1 MKTNIIAKYT
11 NMKNVVNRTFMV
23 KKTYLKYLCAVLL
36 MIGTCAPA
44 NAGVKILESTGFQA
58 VKAPN
63 NVTNTNNTWDPGY
76 ASDGTFGACSTTA
89 NGVTISSSQMT
100 INTTNFAIKAGQK
113 FTISV
118 SSGAIYR
125 IVFKPKDSGNIS
137 ANFSNS
143 NGVWGGNNTWQCADS
158 YWGFTEGKSSVTF
171 TNNFGTNFVLY
182 SINVYTYRDASAA
195 EASFSPTSFN
205 VTAGQEETKHTTFT
219 TNLGTFDGA
228 DSPYNNAISAA
239 VGTSSSDIEF
249 EGASASSY
257 SNGSSIDINIY
268 PYNAGD
274 YTGEIM
280 LSRQTSSD
288 QANNYHMMSI
298 WADFTVHVNDG
309 CTNTPTLA
317 FATPG
322 TINKKLGDA
331 TFTNAATSTPGT
343 GTTRQTINYS
353 SSDPEVATV
362 NSSGQVTLGSKCGTT
377 TITASVESNGTYCSA
392 STTYTIN
399 LSGYNVTFHYPACAE
414 SSPANLTNQH
424 GSINLETA
432 MAVDGYRFAGWT
444 DHAVAD
450 AASVTP
456 LYTSTVSVSADIDLY
471 AVYTK
476 TSSTFTLVDKGTTA
490 PEAGE
495 YVIVSSYSAGL
506 TKVLTADIDAK
517 YKISANTKDYTI
529 TDVKTLSCQEEAC
542 IWTITAVSGGF
553 TIRNNSTGKYLGAAS
568 GDAGKSDQKL
578 RLESSTGEYT
588 TWSISRESNKVP
600 FTTTNNKRNTD
611 GETRKNLMCYGDY
624 YAFYSSGTSPY
635 LFKRASASGTYTS
648 NPDCNAKE
656 YKVTIQQQ
664 SEGTVT
670 ASASA
675 NGTWANPVLSGLHGS
690 ETITITATPDSYHDF
705 SSWTV
710 VSGGVTLSSTTTATA
725 TFTMPTSDVVIRPNF
740 TAKSYTITY
749 KDKGDNP
756 YSGSAIDGSYNT
768 YTYGVGLTLPEVTK
782 DNWVFM
788 GWYAETDCSGSRV
801 NSLSTTDNGDKTFYA
816 LWMQYSDPLA
826 WCPEPEV
833 HLTGD
838 NVYVTSTNGK
848 SIMAV
853 NTLTLNAINLVPGS
867 TVRLSTPASSGIM
880 FSSTRVKYNATTATI
895 DFTAD
900 AGGDITDVP
909 VYVHY
914 YPASEGSGSP
924 ADVTVTATYQANTDY
939 YSTQDVHVRN
949 MPSSFVIA
957 TKVGSTWYA
966 LPANIASASNPE
978 GVLVEVN
985 ESDWT
990 AKGPSTLAYKLWPV
1004 KTTTGNADLYSVQ
1017 GEKLRFSGISNKGL
1031 YGSTSTNTI
1040 NNYAVIDAIDKDPG
1054 VGADGSYEWAVTT
1067 TPIGSTWKYVLEA
1080 GTDKDLVLHKG
1091 DKMLWGTYGDYAT
1104 REVYILPLTEI
1115 TPFTM
1120 KVVEWY
1126 PTKVLVYSPNDLKT
1140 IGPAISINGTPVV
1153 SPTFTGKGN
1162 NLYEIGNLPL
1172 ESNPAKTLTLSY
1184 TAATVDYAT
1193 SVTIPIIISRVTKS
1207 VVDPNGVKVADLC
1220 PLNEPFA
1227 SLTADVYNY
1236 TDLVV
1241 RDGAVLTL
1249 NGTKAQNSFFDVTIY
1264 PTSKISVPETNA
1276 NEQNNYIGVHSLT
1289 FFGGI
1294 DEIYDGSSYTINKYG
1309 VPELSLKGKCDHKTV
1324 TTINYDMRVDDSQ
1337 MYSLTVPY
1345 DVNLTDI
1352 TYWDGTSMGKLGT
1365 KLWISAYDGQARA
1378 NKDMALT
1385 WVYEVNF
1392 ESKFEEAKLKQGTGY
1407 TISADKQSG
1416 FGDGAGGGYSIIR
1429 LPMKSNFS
1437 GTAPNN
1443 VEAAKTVP
1451 VTAYVNTQGV
1461 TVSDNHKGWNLVGN
1475 PYMVSISGGEPGSQ
1489 LVVGK
1494 LVESGTGPWNWDGE
1508 TYPYRYVTIPFD
1520 DGTDYY
1526 QMKFKDATLRPFKNF
1541 FVQIDNTTEGNALG
1555 FALASRQDA
1564 PARFLQ
1570 VAEREVEFEV
1580 LLANESR
1587 KDNMGLLIAEQYTTG
1602 YEINADLEK
1611 MIGTMSVYSILG
1623 GYNLAYNALSPD
1635 DAKEW
1640 IPVGYVAPIAGEYT
1654 FSLDDNS
1661 NLTEVDHVYLTD
1673 YLLNKTVDL
1682 LEKEYSFS
1690 TEKGKNEGRFA
1701 INVLLK
1707 PEPEDPITTGVNH
1720 LDSDSDVPLKFIY
1733 QDKMYIL
1740 RNGIIYDAVGKKVNE
1755 INK

>member
-1 MKTNIIAKYT
+1 MNERIKELKIMKNIIAKYT

-23 KKTYLKYLCAVLL
+23 KKTYFKCLCAVLL

-44 NAGVKILESTGFQA
+44 NAGVKILEATGFQA

-63 NVTNTNNTWDPGY
+63 NATNTNNTWNPGY
-76 ASDGTFGACSTTA
+76 ASGGTFGACSTTA

-100 INTTNFAIKAGQK
+100 INTTNFAIKKGK
-113 FTISV
+113 TFTISV

-143 NGVWGGNNTWQCADS
+143 NGVWGGNNTWQCADN

-171 TNNFGTNFVLY
+171 TNNFGTNFALE

-205 VTAGQEETKHTTFT
+205 VTAGNVEAKYTTFT

-228 DSPYNNAISAA
+228 NSPYNNGISAA
-239 VGTSSSDIEF
+239 VGTSNSDIEF
-249 EGASASSY
+249 YGASASSY

-268 PYNAGD
+268 PYNAGN
-274 YTGEIM
+274 YTGVIT
-280 LSRQTSSD
+280 LGRQTSAD
-288 QANNYHMMSI
+288 QANNYHMVSI
-298 WADFTVHVNDG
+298 WADFTVHVNDA
-309 CTNTPTLA
+309 CTETPTLA
-317 FATPG
+317 FATTG

-331 TFTNAATSTPGT
+331 TFTNAATSTPGIETT
-343 GTTRQTINYS
+343 GQTISYS
-353 SSDPEVATV
+353 SSDSEVATV

-424 GSINLETA
+424 GSIDLETA

-444 DHAVAD
+444 DHEVAD

-476 TSSTFTLVDKGTTA
+476 TSSTFTLVDKGITSPTD
-490 PEAGE
+490 GE

-517 YKISANTKDYTI
+517 YKISANTGDYTI
-529 TDVKTLSCQEEAC
+529 TAVKTLSCQEEAC

-553 TIRNNSTGKYLGAAS
+553 TIRNNSTGKYLAAAS
-568 GDAGKSDQKL
+568 GVAGSSDQKL
-578 RLESSTGEYT
+578 RLESSTGDYT
-588 TWSISRESNKVP
+588 TWSISRESDKVVP

-611 GETRKNLMCYGDY
+611 GETRKNLMCNGDY
-624 YAFYSSGTSPY
+624 YAFYGSGTNPY

-675 NGTWANPVLSGLHGS
+675 NGTWADPVLSGLHGS

-710 VSGGVTLSSTTTATA
+710 VSGGVTLSPNTTTATA

-740 TAKSYTITY
+740 TAKTYTITY

-756 YSGSAIDGSYNT
+756 YSGSAIDASYNT

-782 DNWVFM
+782 DDWVFM
-788 GWYAETDCSGSRV
+788 GWFAETDCSGSRV

-816 LWMQYSDPLA
+816 LWMKYSDPLA
-826 WCPEPEV
+826 WCPEPAV

-838 NVYVTSTNGK
+838 NVYITSTNGK
-848 SIMAV
+848 SIKAV

-867 TVRLSTPASSGIM
+867 TVRLSTPANSGIM
-880 FSSTRVKYNATTATI
+880 FSSTGVKYNVTTATI

-914 YPASEGSGSP
+914 YPTTAGTGTP
-924 ADVTVTATYQANTDY
+924 ANITVKAEYQTNTAY

-957 TKVGSTWYA
+957 AKAGGSWYA
-966 LPANIASASNPE
+966 LPANIASATNPAS
-978 GVLVEVN
+978 VMIDVD
-985 ESDWT
+985 ESSWT
-990 AKGPSTLAYKLWPV
+990 AKGPSTLAYELWPV
-1004 KTTTGNADLYSVQ
+1004 KSTTGTADLYATK
-1017 GEKLRFSGISNKGL
+1017 GEKVRFSGNSNKGL
-1031 YGSTSTNTI
+1031 WASTSTNTL
-1040 NNYAVIDAIDKDPG
+1040 NNTADISAITSDP
-1054 VGADGSYEWAVTT
+1054 ATNYEWNVTT
-1067 TPIGSTWKYVLEA
+1067 ETDGSTWKYKLKME
-1080 GTDKDLVLHKG
+1080 GQSNFLNLHSDASG
-1091 DKMLWGTYGDYAT
+1091 LIWGSYSANVASDELYL
-1104 REVYILPLTEI
+1104 IPLTPIEPI
-1115 TPFTM
+1115 TL

-1126 PTKVLVYSPNDLKT
+1126 PTKVLVKTANDIST
-1140 IGPAISINGTPVV
+1140 ATVSINGTPVEKTITKK
-1153 SPTFTGKGN
+1153 SGASCE
-1162 NLYEIGNLPL
+1162 LYEISGLSTL
-1172 ESNPAKTLTLSY
+1172 TSNPTKTLTVSY
-1184 TAATVDYAT
+1184 TSGSTYAA
-1193 SVTIPIIISRVTKS
+1193 SVKIPVIIWESQNLVNPS
-1207 VVDPNGVKVADLC
+1207 GDPVGGYK

-1227 SLTADVYNY
+1227 SLTKEVYSY
-1236 TDLVV
+1236 ADLVV
-1241 RDGAVLTL
+1241 RDGATLTI
-1249 NGTKAQNSFFDVTIY
+1249 NGTSPQNTFYDVTIY
-1264 PTSKISVPETNA
+1264 PTSKISVPATNA
-1276 NEQNNYIGVHSLT
+1276 NGASNVFNVHSLT

-1294 DEIYDGSSYTINKYG
+1294 DDIYDGSTYTVNKYG
-1309 VPELSLKGKCDHKTV
+1309 VPELSLKGRFGTKTV
-1324 TTINYDMRVDDSQ
+1324 STINYDMRVDDSQ

-1345 DVNLTDI
+1345 DVDLADI
-1352 TYWDGTSMGKLGT
+1352 TWWDGTSMGTLGD
-1365 KLWISAYDGQARA
+1365 KLWVSAYDGQARA
-1378 NKDMALT
+1378 NKDMAHT

-1392 ESKFEEAKLKQGTGY
+1392 KSKFGEAKLKQGTGY
-1407 TISADKQSG
+1407 TISADYQASMG
-1416 FGDGAGGGYSIIR
+1416 NQTTIIR
-1429 LPMKSNFS
+1429 LPMKSNVAADA
-1437 GTAPNN
+1437 TE
-1443 VEAAKTVP
+1443 VAKTVP
-1451 VTAYVNTQGV
+1451 VKAYVNTQGV
-1461 TVSDNHKGWNLVGN
+1461 TVGDNNKGWNLVGN
-1475 PYMVSISGGEPGSQ
+1475 PYMTSIGGGGADDASR
-1489 LVVGK
+1489 LVVGY
-1494 LVESGTGPWNWDGE
+1494 LRETGTGPWEWVND
-1508 TYPYRYVTIPFD
+1508 TYRYVTIPND
-1520 DGTDYY
+1520 NGTDYD
-1526 QMKFKDATLRPFKNF
+1526 QAKFSQVTLPPFKNF
-1541 FVQIDNTTEGNALG
+1541 FVQVGNTGEMS
-1555 FALASRQDA
+1555 FELASRHDA
-1564 PARFLQ
+1564 PNRYLQ
-1570 VAEREVEFEV
+1570 VQDREVEV
-1580 LLANESR
+1580 DIILSNDSR
-1587 KDNMGLLIAEQYTTG
+1587 QDNMGLLIAEQYSPA

-1611 MIGTMSVYSILG
+1611 MIGSMSVYTIYG

-1635 DAKEW
+1635 DAKQF
-1640 IPVGYVAPIAGEYT
+1640 IPIGYVAPSAGEYT

-1661 NLTEVDHVYLTD
+1661 DVNEIDHIYLTD
-1673 YLLNKTVDL
+1673 YQESVTVDL
-1682 LEKEYSFS
+1682 MEQDYIFMTTS
-1690 TEKGKNEGRFA
+1690 GKNESRFA
-1701 INVLLK
+1701 INATLK
-1707 PEPEDPITTGVNH
+1707 EETDTPTDIDIINGGGDLDGEKPI
-1720 LDSDSDVPLKFIY
+1720 KFIY
-1733 QDKMYIL
+1733 HDKMYIYH
-1740 RNGIIYDAVGKKVNE
+1740 RGVIYDATGKKVRE
-1755 INK
+1755 IK